1 MSETRRVQYTDS
13 DGRRWVTRIPANAL
27 DDEAPRGIPVGPPP
41 LDELDLPKDVQTRLH
56 NQLVDR
62 GILTAADIRR
72 AGSAQIV
79 NALQAALA
87 VDAAKLTALFSASA
101 GGS

>member
-1 MSETRRVQYTDS
+1 MTYEDA
-13 DGRRWVTRIPANAL
+13 DGRRWVTRIPVNAR

-41 LDELDLPKDVQTRLH
+41 LDDLDLPPELQTRLH

-62 GILTAADIRR
+62 GLLTAADVRR
-72 AGSAQIV
+72 AGTRELIF
-79 NALQAALA
+79 ALQAALK
-87 VDAAKLTALFSASA
+87 VDAAALNALFSASA